1 MRIGL
6 PLREGGGRAALR
18 RGHCRPADPIHAPL
32 SLYLIPLAVGIV
44 ALTQLFASSKVAAW
58 WSLAV
63 LLVIAVVLIASKA
76 M

>member
-1 MRIGL
+1 
-6 PLREGGGRAALR
+6 
-18 RGHCRPADPIHAPL
+18 L